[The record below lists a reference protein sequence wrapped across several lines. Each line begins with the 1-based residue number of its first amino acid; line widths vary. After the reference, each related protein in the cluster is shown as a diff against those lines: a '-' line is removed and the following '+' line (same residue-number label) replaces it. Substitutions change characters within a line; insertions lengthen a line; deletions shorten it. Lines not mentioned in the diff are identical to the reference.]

1 MPLDA
6 PAYVHASGNVSA
18 ETEALILD
26 LVEWIA
32 KAPRPYEE
40 VMDAWRT
47 SCPRLPVWE
56 TACDRRYL
64 VRERGEVRATAAGL
78 AELRRAGR
86 LAAPAEKTPA

>member
-1 MPLDA
+1 MPFDA
-6 PAYVHASGNVSA
+6 PAEVSA

-32 KAPRPYEE
+32 LAPRPYGE

-56 TACDRRYL
+56 TACDRSYVQRSQGT
-64 VRERGEVRATAAGL
+64 VQVTAEGL
-78 AELRRAGR
+78 AQLKRAGR
-86 LAAPAEKTPA
+86 V